1 MALTDVEQKATSLLG
16 QGGMQQPATV
26 GPDQPEPI
34 LMAGLGDRLS
44 AKAAQALFGKGGGI
58 MEKSRQRARDIKSG
72 DYTVPK
78 KGASTTDE
86 IGNVELPGE
95 VAPEAPA
102 PVSPA
107 IEETSGVQKIAD
119 EVEASPLP
127 DDTPE
132 RFIREDPYDNYI
144 RVDEDDIDIVMTAPE
159 RRDELLGNGM
169 TDFNG
174 NNLPDE
180 AGVQERME
188 QISKLYP
195 HEMDTAKRE
204 KVTFEATRQVADL
217 VGGSPKKL
225 QEVAKAILERRQGEG
240 INVEGLGMME
250 SMLAARD
257 LVVSEV
263 KKLDALAYSARGGEA
278 VDIAG
283 FRFQMEFVANLQR
296 QLRGAKA
303 EYARTLGGMRIQ
315 ARTGSANPAV
325 AQDSAAK
332 NDIDLRSMLDGFGG
346 AESVEEMARLYLQIN
361 DPSRKAAFVRGL
373 SKTRK
378 VGNAVYEVWQHALL
392 TNPISQTKN
401 IVSGIWTTF
410 LAPNIELGGAVG
422 IGAIRRAF
430 TGADDG
436 AKLTDLQAQLFGQ
449 LLSMREAIISTGR
462 AFKEGA
468 SPSRIESSEAG
479 ALGGSDGTKRI
490 PAFSGE
496 AFGETGVIGTSIDV
510 MGSLLTAGR
519 VAFRTLEAGDAFFKV
534 VARRGELY
542 KNALVEGQAR
552 GKEGEDLFDFIAEYI
567 IDPPAETLNKMELA
581 AKYVTLQTELDE
593 VGKSINKIA
602 KLPILRYFVPFI
614 KTPYNAAKYSF
625 VERSP
630 LGLAW
635 GSTGA
640 MIRAGGAQKDE
651 AIARIS
657 LGTAIGMTTTAAV
670 LSGDISGGGP
680 ADPALRQSLIANGWQ
695 PYSIKIG
702 GQWFSYA
709 GFEPLSS
716 IVGVWADGGEILSST
731 FSVDDDEDGSLNLTS
746 FEDFDALP
754 SYDIRSKTNKEFTPQ
769 DVVGAAIG
777 ATLYNVSNKT
787 FMGNFATL
795 AEVIQDPARRT
806 GPMMDKFG
814 KTIIP
819 RGLANL
825 KRTGVPFLSEPDPV
839 IRDAQ
844 TFMEDL
850 KAQIPGLSA
859 TLNPSVDQW
868 GRDKVR
874 GVAGLNG
881 ERNLALGPD
890 MMSPIYMR
898 KEDKNEVDDER
909 IRLGGVYLRND
920 SQELSVDG
928 LAESIILTNDMRY
941 FRNQRKGIIGF
952 QLLKDLMKGDEYKQ
966 LQKISEKARE
976 GGRPNKKIDETLKR
990 KIRNVYADAED
1001 LANAQLLRHTVY
1013 GGMLQNE
1020 ILKRAQQESLD
1031 RNRGQE

>member
-1 MALTDVEQKATSLLG
+1 MALSDVEQKATSLLG
-16 QGGMQQPATV
+16 QGGMQQPATA

-44 AKAAQALFGKGGGI
+44 LKAAQAMFGKGGGI

-78 KGASTTDE
+78 KGARTTDD
-86 IGNVELPGE
+86 IGNVELPEE
-95 VAPEAPA
+95 VVPEAPA

-107 IEETSGVQKIAD
+107 IEEPTGAQKVAD

-144 RVDEDDIDIVMTAPE
+144 NVDEDDIDIVMSAPE
-159 RRDELLGNGM
+159 RRDELLGSGM

-180 AGVQERME
+180 VGIQERME

-195 HEMDTAKRE
+195 HDMEASRRE
-204 KVTFEATRQVADL
+204 KVTFAAARQVADM
-217 VGGSPKKL
+217 VGASPKKL
-225 QEVAKAILERRQGEG
+225 QAVAKAVLERRRGEG

-263 KKLDALAYSARGGEA
+263 KKLDALALSARGGEA
-278 VDIAG
+278 VDIAT
-283 FRFQMEFVANLQR
+283 FRYQLEFVANLQR
-296 QLRGAKA
+296 QLRGATT
-303 EYARTLGGMRIQ
+303 EYARTLGGMRQQ
-315 ARTGSANPAV
+315 ARPTSANPAV
-325 AQDSAAK
+325 AQDAAAK
-332 NDIDLRSMLDGFGG
+332 NDMDLRSMLDGFGG

-392 TNPISQTKN
+392 TSPISQTKN

-410 LAPNIELGGAVG
+410 LAPNLELGGAVG
-422 IGAIRRAF
+422 IGAVRRAF
-430 TGADDG
+430 TGATDG
-436 AKLTDLQAQLFGQ
+436 AKLTDLQSQLFGQ
-449 LLSMREAIISTGR
+449 LIAMREALIASGR
-462 AFKEGA
+462 AFREGA
-468 SPSRIESSEAG
+468 APSRIESSEAG
-479 ALGGSDGTKRI
+479 ALAGTDGTKRI

-496 AFGETGVIGTSIDV
+496 AFGEMGALGTAIDV
-510 MGSLLTAGR
+510 MGNIFTAGR
-519 VAFRTLEAGDAFFKV
+519 ISFRTLEAGDTFFKV

-542 KNALVEGQAR
+542 RSALVEGQAR
-552 GKEGEDLFDFIAEYI
+552 GKQGEDLFDFIAEYI

-630 LGLAW
+630 LGTVW
-635 GSTGA
+635 GSTGE
-640 MIRAGGAQKDE
+640 MMRAGGAQRDE

-657 LGTAIGMTTTAAV
+657 LGTGIGMTTAGLV
-670 LSGDISGGGP
+670 LTGDISGGGP
-680 ADPALRQSLIANGWQ
+680 ANRSLRQAQIANGWQ
-695 PYSIKIG
+695 PYSVKVG
-702 GQWFSYA
+702 GKWFSYA

-716 IVGVWADGGEILSST
+716 IIGVWADASEILSST
-731 FSVDDDEDGSLNLTS
+731 EWEDDDL
-746 FEDFDALP
+746 
-754 SYDIRSKTNKEFTPQ
+754 RPQ
-769 DVVGAAIG
+769 DIVGAAIA

-795 AEVIQDPARRT
+795 AEVIQDPTRRT
-806 GPMMDKFG
+806 KSMMDNFA
-814 KTIIP
+814 KTIVP
-819 RGLANL
+819 RGVANL
-825 KRTGVPFLSEPDPV
+825 KRTGVPFLEDSETLKDIGIDLSGDPV

-844 TFMEDL
+844 TFMEMM
-850 KAQIPGLSA
+850 KAQIPSFSKDLM
-859 TLNPSVDQW
+859 PSVDEW

-874 GVAGLNG
+874 GVAGLTG

-890 MMSPIYMR
+890 QLSPIYMR
-898 KEDKNEVDDER
+898 KESKDIVNDER

-920 SQELSVDG
+920 SKEMSIKG
-928 LAESIILTNDMRY
+928 LNEPVLLDAEARY
-941 FRNQRKGIIGF
+941 RRNQLKGKIGF
-952 QLLKDLMKGDEYKQ
+952 GLVKTLVSSDEYKT
-966 LQKISEKARE
+966 LQKISERARAA
-976 GGRPNKKIDETLKR
+976 GRPNEAIDEKMRR
-990 KIRNVYADAED
+990 KIRNAYHDAEE
-1001 LANAQLLRHTVY
+1001 LADKKLMESKRFGPAIEKQMLRLQREQRDDERS
-1013 GGMLQNE
+1013 GMQ
-1020 ILKRAQQESLD
+1020 
-1031 RNRGQE
+1031 